1 MTKTMNWTRRTWLL
15 IALASMLAVSVAT
28 IPGAAA
34 DDSDYVVSYGDTLS
48 EIAEQYG
55 LTLDQLIWM
64 NGIADPNLIFPGER
78 IVLEAAGNEAVADE
92 PVYAEPV
99 YEDEVVYDP
108 SYGEWAQ
115 GGSGRPPYVD
125 AWDIKWLLEFY
136 AAEYGWDPNLVK
148 AQAWQES
155 AWRQDEVSWTNAVG
169 VMQIMPAT
177 ADEMNGWYFG
187 RSRDVWWSAEDNI
200 EMGVAYM
207 SVLYEETG
215 SVRLALASYYQG
227 WGSVQRDGL
236 FPDTKQYVNR
246 IFRFQEMF
254 ANGQLP

>member
-1 MTKTMNWTRRTWLL
+1 MTKTMNWTRCTWLL

-28 IPGAAA
+28 SPGAAA

-78 IVLEAAGNEAVADE
+78 IVLEAAGNETVAEE

-115 GGSGRPPYVD
+115 GGSGRPPPKSVSD
-125 AWDIKWLLEFY
+125 RSTGEAPGGPAITPRDR
-136 AAEYGWDPNLVK
+136 
-148 AQAWQES
+148 S
-155 AWRQDEVSWTNAVG
+155 A
-169 VMQIMPAT
+169 PC
-177 ADEMNGWYFG
+177 
-187 RSRDVWWSAEDNI
+187 
-200 EMGVAYM
+200 
-207 SVLYEETG
+207 
-215 SVRLALASYYQG
+215 LAPPTR
-227 WGSVQRDGL
+227 WGSG
-236 FPDTKQYVNR
+236 
-246 IFRFQEMF
+246 
-254 ANGQLP
+254 G